1 MDTTKR
7 ARLIESLSQ
16 QPAPQLV
23 TIEQFFDGNDDL
35 ASIGCNLLDHP
46 GIDAFRDTLLEIAR
60 RPDVE
65 ATYAQIAELDPGD
78 DCWPF
83 TDTIFI
89 AGAVPVAT
97 LRQALA
103 HLQPDSVDLAES
115 STVPGLIRQRHSAP
129 VVIVWWD

>member
-1 MDTTKR
+1 MNTTKR

-35 ASIGCNLLDHP
+35 ASIGCNLIDHP
-46 GIDAFRDTLLEIAR
+46 GIDSFRDTLLKIAR
-60 RPDVE
+60 RQDVE
-65 ATYAQIAELDPGD
+65 AMYARIAELDPGD
-78 DCWPF
+78 GYWPF
-83 TDTIFI
+83 TDTVFI
-89 AGAVPVAT
+89 IGSVPVAA

-103 HLQPDSVDLAES
+103 HLQPDSVELTES
-115 STVPGLIRQRHSAP
+115 GAVPEIIRQRHSAP